1 MTLFSSSPLRTRS
14 GARSRFSR
22 GQSLVEMALVLP
34 VLFTLFFGIFEFGRH
49 FYTRLTVRQAVGQA
63 TRFAVTGRASTDS
76 NGDPLSRAETVRL
89 RMEDSMSH
97 LNIVVD
103 SIFLDPPD
111 GGGPEEVVQVG
122 VTYRYQFSM
131 PGMHRFFPEMTFT
144 VKTAMRNE
152 PYFE

>member
-1 MTLFSSSPLRTRS
+1 
-14 GARSRFSR
+14 
-22 GQSLVEMALVLP
+22 MALVLP

-63 TRFAVTGRASTDS
+63 TRFAVTGRFNTDA
-76 NGDPLSRAETVRL
+76 NGDPLSRAESVRL

-103 SIFLDPPD
+103 SIFMEPAD
-111 GGGPEEVVQVG
+111 GGGPEDVVQVG
-122 VTYRYQFSM
+122 VSYKYQFLM